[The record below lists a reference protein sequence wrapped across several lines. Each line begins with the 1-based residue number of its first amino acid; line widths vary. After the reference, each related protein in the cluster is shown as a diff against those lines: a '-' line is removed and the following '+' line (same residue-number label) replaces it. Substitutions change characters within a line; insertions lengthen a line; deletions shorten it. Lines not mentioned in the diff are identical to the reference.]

1 MTSSA
6 LAVSSAFE
14 NLQRLAPGLVLAGS
28 VAVLGTWMQPLL
40 PKALPLPAMV
50 LSLLLGILLHST
62 ANNALFQPG
71 LHFCVKSLLR
81 WAVALLGLRIAVG
94 DILDL
99 GFGVAILVMVAMAG
113 TMAAALL
120 LARLLGQS
128 PMYAAL
134 AGAATAVCGASAA
147 LATST
152 VVPYYRGK
160 DTDVAFVVIGVN
172 LLATVAMLVYPLICH
187 WLGFSDRAIGIM
199 LGGTIHDVAQVV
211 GSGYAISDNAGNAAV
226 IVKLFR
232 VFLLLPV
239 VLSVGWYFTRSG
251 YRSGEAKV
259 PLPTFAFG
267 FLALCIVNSVVPSIP
282 ALVPIFEPV
291 KAGLG
296 TLSTWGLLLAI
307 AALGLGTSFRSFAAL
322 GWRHIATLVA
332 TAAVILVIM
341 TGGLMVLG

>member
-1 MTSSA
+1 
-6 LAVSSAFE
+6 
-14 NLQRLAPGLVLAGS
+14 
-28 VAVLGTWMQPLL
+28 
-40 PKALPLPAMV
+40 
-50 LSLLLGILLHST
+50 
-62 ANNALFQPG
+62 
-71 LHFCVKSLLR
+71 
-81 WAVALLGLRIAVG
+81 
-94 DILDL
+94 
-99 GFGVAILVMVAMAG
+99 
-113 TMAAALL
+113 
-120 LARLLGQS
+120 
-128 PMYAAL
+128 
-134 AGAATAVCGASAA
+134 
-147 LATST
+147 
-152 VVPYYRGK
+152 
-160 DTDVAFVVIGVN
+160 
-172 LLATVAMLVYPLICH
+172 
-187 WLGFSDRAIGIM
+187 
-199 LGGTIHDVAQVV
+199 
-211 GSGYAISDNAGNAAV
+211 
-226 IVKLFR
+226 